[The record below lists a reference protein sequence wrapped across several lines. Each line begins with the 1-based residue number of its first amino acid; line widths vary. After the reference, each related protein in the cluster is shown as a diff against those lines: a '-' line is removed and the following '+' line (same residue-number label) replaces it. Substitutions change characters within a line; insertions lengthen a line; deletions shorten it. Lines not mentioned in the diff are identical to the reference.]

1 MLSKVIW
8 LLLRLTACRPLFP
21 GLQIVDLVVILDDVD
36 VNVDFGVEMSAGM
49 IVNDFDFNERNC

>member
-1 MLSKVIW
+1 M
-8 LLLRLTACRPLFP
+8 LRLTACRPLFP